1 MKKFFIIA
9 SAIVFMAFSVNAQKL
24 VKAGNLVEKSTPWYF
39 AGDNVSD
46 IVLNSIKAYNNL
58 DANAYLSCF
67 DANYVKNNKDRVY
80 KEFATFKSVNRKV
93 NIIIPVR
100 TDGWPNQTEVQI
112 YDDLDREYKNGS
124 KHKQQEHRVYIVNDS
139 SKKISGIW
147 GSIILD
153 DKNEYGLP
161 NGGKYY
167 SKNDTSTITFSN
179 RGEVEL
185 IENLAKDWNKMDGKA
200 LGKYFADTVSVTN
213 NEGRKFKV
221 ANSDWANMFNDIE
234 SVEWKLGMIN
244 PGKITN
250 TDPVS
255 GIIVLSSFMEKKK
268 DGTKKYVSAYHW
280 FMYSLDKK
288 ITSIS
293 WMERPILTENK

>member
-1 MKKFFIIA
+1 MKKLLMIA
-9 SAIVFMAFSVNAQKL
+9 SAIILMVSSVSAQKL
-24 VKAGNLVEKSTPWYF
+24 VKAGTLVEKNTSWYF
-39 AGDNVSD
+39 GTENASNL
-46 IVLNSIKAYNNL
+46 VLDAIKAYNNI
-58 DANAYLSCF
+58 DAKAYLSCF
-67 DANYVKNNKDRVY
+67 DDDYVKANTDRVY
-80 KEFATFKSVNRKV
+80 KEFATFKAVNRKV
-93 NIIIPVR
+93 NIVIPVR

-112 YDDLDREYKNGS
+112 YDVLDREYKNGS
-124 KHKQQEHRVYIVNDS
+124 KHKQQEHRVYIVSDS

-147 GSIILD
+147 SSIILD

-161 NGGKYY
+161 NGGKFF
-167 SKNDTSTITFSN
+167 SKGDTSTITFSN

-213 NEGRKFKV
+213 NEGRKFKI
-221 ANSDWANMFNDIE
+221 ANSDWANIFNDVE
-234 SVEWKLGMIN
+234 SIEWKLGMIN

-255 GIIVLSSFMEKKK
+255 GIIVLSSYKEKKK
-268 DGTKKYVSAYHW
+268 DGTKKHVSTYHW
-280 FMYSLDKK
+280 FNYSLDKK

-293 WMERPILTENK
+293 WMERPILP

>member
-1 MKKFFIIA
+1 MKKFLMIA
-9 SAIVFMAFSVNAQKL
+9 SAIVLMVSSVSAQKL
-24 VKAGNLVEKSTPWYF
+24 VKAGTLVEKNTSWYF
-39 AGDNVSD
+39 GTENASNL
-46 IVLNSIKAYNNL
+46 VLDAIKAYNNI
-58 DANAYLSCF
+58 DAKAYLSCF
-67 DANYVKNNKDRVY
+67 DEDYVKANTDRVY
-80 KEFATFKSVNRKV
+80 KEFATFKAVNRKV
-93 NIIIPVR
+93 NIVIPVR

-112 YDDLDREYKNGS
+112 YDVLDREYKNGS
-124 KHKQQEHRVYIVNDS
+124 KHKQQEHRVYIVSDS

-147 GSIILD
+147 SSIILD

-161 NGGKYY
+161 NGGKFF
-167 SKNDTSTITFSN
+167 SKGDTSTITFSN

-221 ANSDWANMFNDIE
+221 ANSDWANMFNDVE
-234 SVEWKLGMIN
+234 SIEWKLGMIN

-255 GIIVLSSFMEKKK
+255 GIIVLSSFKEKKK
-268 DGTKKYVSAYHW
+268 DGTKKHVSAFHW
-280 FMYSLDKK
+280 FMYGLDKK

-293 WMERPILTENK
+293 WMERPIMP

>member
-1 MKKFFIIA
+1 MKKLLMIA
-9 SAIVFMAFSVNAQKL
+9 SAIILMVSSVSAQKL
-24 VKAGNLVEKSTPWYF
+24 VKAGTLVEKNTSWYF
-39 AGDNVSD
+39 GTENASNL
-46 IVLNSIKAYNNL
+46 VLDAIKAYNNI
-58 DANAYLSCF
+58 DAKAYLSCF
-67 DANYVKNNKDRVY
+67 DDAYVKANTDRVY
-80 KEFATFKSVNRKV
+80 KEFATFKAVNRKV

-112 YDDLDREYKNGS
+112 YDVLDREYKNGS
-124 KHKQQEHRVYIVNDS
+124 KHKQQEHRVYIVSDS

-153 DKNEYGLP
+153 EKNEYGLP
-161 NGGKYY
+161 NGGKFF
-167 SKNDTSTITFSN
+167 SKGDTSTITFSN

-200 LGKYFADTVSVTN
+200 LGKYFADTVSITT
-213 NEGRKFKV
+213 NEGRKLKV
-221 ANSDWANMFNDIE
+221 ANSDWANMFNDVE
-234 SVEWKLGMIN
+234 SIEWKLGMIN

-255 GIIVLSSFMEKKK
+255 GIIVLSSFKEKKK
-268 DGTKKYVSAYHW
+268 DGTKKHVSAFHW
-280 FMYSLDKK
+280 FMYGLDKK

-293 WMERPILTENK
+293 WMERPIMP

>member
-1 MKKFFIIA
+1 MIA
-9 SAIVFMAFSVNAQKL
+9 SAIILMGSSVSAQKL
-24 VKAGNLVEKSTPWYF
+24 VKAGTLVEKNTSWYF
-39 AGDNVSD
+39 GTENASNL
-46 IVLNSIKAYNNL
+46 VLDAIKAYNNI
-58 DANAYLSCF
+58 DAKAYLSCF
-67 DANYVKNNKDRVY
+67 DDDYVKANTDRVY
-80 KEFATFKSVNRKV
+80 KEFATFKAVNRKV
-93 NIIIPVR
+93 NIVIPVR

-112 YDDLDREYKNGS
+112 YDVLDREYKNGS
-124 KHKQQEHRVYIVNDS
+124 KHKQQEHRVYIVSDS

-147 GSIILD
+147 SSIILD

-161 NGGKYY
+161 NGGKFF
-167 SKNDTSTITFSN
+167 SKGDTSTITFSN

-213 NEGRKFKV
+213 NEGRKFKI
-221 ANSDWANMFNDIE
+221 ANSDWANIFNDVE
-234 SVEWKLGMIN
+234 SIEWKLGMIN

-255 GIIVLSSFMEKKK
+255 GIIVLSSYKEKKK
-268 DGTKKYVSAYHW
+268 DGTKKHVSTYHW
-280 FMYSLDKK
+280 FNYGLDKK

-293 WMERPILTENK
+293 WMERPILP

>member
-1 MKKFFIIA
+1 MKKLLMIA
-9 SAIVFMAFSVNAQKL
+9 SAIILMGSSVSAQKL
-24 VKAGNLVEKSTPWYF
+24 VKAGILVEKNTSWYF
-39 AGDNVSD
+39 GTENASNL
-46 IVLNSIKAYNNL
+46 VLDAIKAYNNI
-58 DANAYLSCF
+58 DAKAYLSCF
-67 DANYVKNNKDRVY
+67 DDDYVKANTDRVY
-80 KEFATFKSVNRKV
+80 KEFATFKAVNRKV
-93 NIIIPVR
+93 NIVIPVR

-112 YDDLDREYKNGS
+112 YDVLDREYKNGS
-124 KHKQQEHRVYIVNDS
+124 KHKQQEHRVYIVSDS

-147 GSIILD
+147 SSIILD

-161 NGGKYY
+161 NGGKFF
-167 SKNDTSTITFSN
+167 SKGDTSTITFSN

-213 NEGRKFKV
+213 NEGRKFKI
-221 ANSDWANMFNDIE
+221 ANSDWANIFNDVE
-234 SVEWKLGMIN
+234 SIEWKLGMIN

-255 GIIVLSSFMEKKK
+255 GIIVLSSYKEKKK
-268 DGTKKYVSAYHW
+268 DGTKKHVSTYHW
-280 FMYSLDKK
+280 FNYSLDKK

-293 WMERPILTENK
+293 WMERPILP

>member
-1 MKKFFIIA
+1 MKKFLMIA
-9 SAIVFMAFSVNAQKL
+9 SAIVLMVSSVSAQKL
-24 VKAGNLVEKSTPWYF
+24 VKAGTLVEKNTSWYF
-39 AGDNVSD
+39 GTENASNL
-46 IVLNSIKAYNNL
+46 VLDAIKAYNNI
-58 DANAYLSCF
+58 DAKAYLSCF
-67 DANYVKNNKDRVY
+67 DEDYVKANTDRVY
-80 KEFATFKSVNRKV
+80 REFATFKAVNRKV
-93 NIIIPVR
+93 NIVIPVR

-112 YDDLDREYKNGS
+112 YDVLDREYKNGS
-124 KHKQQEHRVYIVNDS
+124 KHKQQEHRVYIVSDS

-147 GSIILD
+147 SSIILD

-161 NGGKYY
+161 NGGKFF
-167 SKNDTSTITFSN
+167 SKGDTSTITFSN

-221 ANSDWANMFNDIE
+221 ANSDWANMFNDVE
-234 SVEWKLGMIN
+234 SIEWKLGMIN

-255 GIIVLSSFMEKKK
+255 GIIVLSSFKEKKK
-268 DGTKKYVSAYHW
+268 DGTKKHVSAFHW
-280 FMYSLDKK
+280 FMYGLDKK

-293 WMERPILTENK
+293 WMERPIMP

>member
-1 MKKFFIIA
+1 MIA
-9 SAIVFMAFSVNAQKL
+9 SAIILLTTSVNAQKL
-24 VKAGNLVEKSTPWYF
+24 VKAGTLVEKNTPWYF
-39 AGDNVSD
+39 GTENASNL
-46 IVLNSIKAYNNL
+46 VLNAIKAYNNI
-58 DANAYLSCF
+58 DAKAYLSCF
-67 DANYVKNNKDRVY
+67 DDDYVKANTDRVY
-80 KEFATFKSVNRKV
+80 KEFATFKAVNRKV
-93 NIIIPVR
+93 NIVIPVR

-124 KHKQQEHRVYIVNDS
+124 KHKQQEHRVYIVSDS
-139 SKKISGIW
+139 SKKISGVW

-161 NGGKYY
+161 NGGKFF
-167 SKNDTSTITFSN
+167 SKGDTSTITFSN

-200 LGKYFADTVSVTN
+200 LGKYFADTVSITT
-213 NEGRKFKV
+213 NEGRKLKV
-221 ANSDWANMFNDIE
+221 ANSDWANMFNDVE
-234 SVEWKLGMIN
+234 SIEWKLTMVN

-255 GIIVLSSFMEKKK
+255 GIIVLSSFKEKKK
-268 DGTKKYVSAYHW
+268 DGTKKHVSAFHW
-280 FMYSLDKK
+280 FMYGLDKK

-293 WMERPILTENK
+293 WMERPIMP

>member
-1 MKKFFIIA
+1 MKKLLMIA
-9 SAIVFMAFSVNAQKL
+9 SAIILMVSSVSAQKL
-24 VKAGNLVEKSTPWYF
+24 VKAGTLVEKNTSWYF
-39 AGDNVSD
+39 GTENASNL
-46 IVLNSIKAYNNL
+46 VLDAIKAYNNI
-58 DANAYLSCF
+58 DAKAYLSCF
-67 DANYVKNNKDRVY
+67 DDDYVKANTDRVY
-80 KEFATFKSVNRKV
+80 KEFATFKAVNRKV
-93 NIIIPVR
+93 NIVIPVR

-112 YDDLDREYKNGS
+112 YDVLDREYKNGS
-124 KHKQQEHRVYIVNDS
+124 KHKQQEHRVYIVSDS

-147 GSIILD
+147 SSIILD

-161 NGGKYY
+161 NGGKFF
-167 SKNDTSTITFSN
+167 SKGDTSTITFSN

-213 NEGRKFKV
+213 NEGRKFKI
-221 ANSDWANMFNDIE
+221 ANSDWANIFNDVE
-234 SVEWKLGMIN
+234 SIEWKLGMIN

-255 GIIVLSSFMEKKK
+255 GIIVLSSYKEKKK
-268 DGTKKYVSAYHW
+268 DGTKKHVSTYHW
-280 FMYSLDKK
+280 FNYGLDKK

-293 WMERPILTENK
+293 WMERPILP

>member
-1 MKKFFIIA
+1 MKKLLMIA
-9 SAIVFMAFSVNAQKL
+9 SAIILLASSANAQKL
-24 VKAGNLVEKSTPWYF
+24 VKAGTLVEKNTSWYF
-39 AGDNVSD
+39 GTENASNL
-46 IVLNSIKAYNNL
+46 VLNAIKAYNNM
-58 DANAYLSCF
+58 DAKAYLSCF
-67 DANYVKNNKDRVY
+67 DDDYVKANTDRVY
-80 KEFATFKSVNRKV
+80 KEFASFKAVNRKV
-93 NIIIPVR
+93 NIVIPVR

-112 YDDLDREYKNGS
+112 YDVLDREYKNGS
-124 KHKQQEHRVYIVNDS
+124 KHKQQEHRVYIVSDS

-185 IENLAKDWNKMDGKA
+185 IESLARDWNKMDGKA
-200 LGKYFADTVSVTN
+200 LGKYFADTVSITT
-213 NEGRKFKV
+213 NEGRKLKV
-221 ANSDWANMFNDIE
+221 ANSDWANMFNDVE
-234 SVEWKLGMIN
+234 SIDWKLIMVN

-255 GIIVLSSFMEKKK
+255 GIIVLSSFKEKKK
-268 DGTKKYVSAYHW
+268 DGTKKHVSAFHW
-280 FMYSLDKK
+280 FMYGLDKK

-293 WMERPILTENK
+293 WMERPIMP

>member
-1 MKKFFIIA
+1 MKKLLMIA
-9 SAIVFMAFSVNAQKL
+9 SAIILLTSSVNAQKL
-24 VKAGNLVEKSTPWYF
+24 VKAGTLVEKNTPWYF
-39 AGDNVSD
+39 GTENASNL
-46 IVLNSIKAYNNL
+46 VLDAIKAYNNM
-58 DANAYLSCF
+58 DAKAYLSCF
-67 DANYVKNNKDRVY
+67 DDNYVKNNSDRVY
-80 KEFATFKSVNRKV
+80 KEFASFKAVNRKV
-93 NIIIPVR
+93 NIVIPVR

-124 KHKQQEHRVYIVNDS
+124 KHKQQEHRVYIVNDY
-139 SKKISGIW
+139 SKKISMVW

-185 IENLAKDWNKMDGKA
+185 IESLVKDCNKMDGKA
-200 LGKYFADTVSVTN
+200 LAKYFADTVSITT
-213 NEGRKFKV
+213 NEGRKLKV
-221 ANSDWANMFNDIE
+221 ANSQWANMFDDLE
-234 SVEWKLGMIN
+234 SVEWKLTMVN

-255 GIIVLSSFMEKKK
+255 GIIVLSNYKEKKK
-268 DGTKKYVSAYHW
+268 DGTKKHVSAFHW
-280 FMYSLDKK
+280 YMYGLDKK

-293 WMERPILTENK
+293 WMERPIMP

>member
-1 MKKFFIIA
+1 MIA
-9 SAIVFMAFSVNAQKL
+9 SAIILMVSSVSAQKL
-24 VKAGNLVEKSTPWYF
+24 VKAGTLVEKNTSWYF
-39 AGDNVSD
+39 GTENASNL
-46 IVLNSIKAYNNL
+46 VLDAIKAYNNI
-58 DANAYLSCF
+58 DAKAYLSCF
-67 DANYVKNNKDRVY
+67 DDDYVKANTDRVY
-80 KEFATFKSVNRKV
+80 KEFATFKAVNRKV
-93 NIIIPVR
+93 NIVIPVR

-112 YDDLDREYKNGS
+112 YDVLDREYKNGS
-124 KHKQQEHRVYIVNDS
+124 KHKQQEHRVYIVSDS

-161 NGGKYY
+161 NGGKFF
-167 SKNDTSTITFSN
+167 SKGDTSTITFSN

-221 ANSDWANMFNDIE
+221 ANSDWANIFNDVE
-234 SVEWKLGMIN
+234 SIEWKLGMIN

-255 GIIVLSSFMEKKK
+255 GIIVLSSYKEKKK
-268 DGTKKYVSAYHW
+268 DGTKKHVSTYHW
-280 FMYSLDKK
+280 FNYGLDKK

-293 WMERPILTENK
+293 WMERPILP